1 MTNYD
6 FITCG
11 AVGTAVGT
19 AGASMSVNEVQAI
32 VSIIVTVLGFIISVV
47 IPSVMAIYKKI
58 KKAKEDGK
66 VTPEELEDI
75 KNTVQE
81 EGQKVIDG
89 GKEVI
94 DKIEKDKKK

>member
-1 MTNYD
+1 MVNETM
-6 FITCG
+6 TCG
-11 AVGTAVGT
+11 AIGTTIGAV
-19 AGASMSVNEVQAI
+19 GASMSVTEVQAI
-32 VSIIVTVLGFIISVV
+32 VSIVVTVLGFIISVA
-47 IPSVMAIYKKI
+47 IPAGIKIYQKI

-94 DKIEKDKKK
+94 EKIEKDKKK